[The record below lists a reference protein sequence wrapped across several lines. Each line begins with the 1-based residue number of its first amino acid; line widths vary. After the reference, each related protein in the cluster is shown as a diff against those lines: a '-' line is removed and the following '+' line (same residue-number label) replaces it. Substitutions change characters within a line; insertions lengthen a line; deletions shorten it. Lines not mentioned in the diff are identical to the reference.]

1 MVPTERRTG
10 VQAQQDEPERCH
22 HCRLGELEQFRV
34 ERAQDGLNCRPPS
47 LCNRQAVKPMQSA
60 CCVLHLACQS
70 GRLQR
75 LAHQRN
81 SVGVVGIVWCGS
93 TTLQLRCAQ
102 KHSLAHQSLLRR
114 SQVQRSEGRS
124 DWLGLHVR
132 SRKPPAHTMH
142 PQPTELGRVRGGGP
156 ARRAA
161 CRSHARAHAMQ
172 E

>member
-1 MVPTERRTG
+1 MVPRERRTG
-10 VQAQQDEPERCH
+10 AQAQQDEPERCH
-22 HCRLGELEQFRV
+22 HCRLGELEQFRI

-47 LCNRQAVKPMQSA
+47 LCDRQAVKPMQSA

-93 TTLQLRCAQ
+93 TTLQLRCPQ
-102 KHSLAHQSLLRR
+102 KHWRNQSLLKR
-114 SQVQRSEGRS
+114 SQVQRWA

-132 SRKPPAHTMH
+132 SRQPPARTMH

-156 ARRAA
+156 APRAA